1 MLTRQFPFLD
11 PDRISADFAGQLRRL
26 AQDCSGLAQ
35 DHSFARERLRT
46 APKLDLYVPLIT
58 PIGLHLVGRLSDCP
72 GPDAGP
78 IATSQ
83 LWFADP
89 QGSWVRTL
97 SCFYRLG
104 RPADP
109 EGDDRIETAALM
121 VFDGRDGDD
130 GGPLASRRVEERPT

>member
-1 MLTRQFPFLD
+1 MLIKQFPFLD
-11 PDRISADFAGQLRRL
+11 PDRISVDFAGQLRML

-35 DHSFARERLRT
+35 DPSFARERLLT

-58 PIGLHLVGRLSDCP
+58 PIGLHLVGRLSDRP

-78 IATSQ
+78 IVTSQ

-97 SCFYRLG
+97 TQIYRLG

-109 EGDDRIETAALM
+109 EGDERIQTSAPM
-121 VFDGRDGDD
+121 VFDGRDGND
-130 GGPLASRRVEERPT
+130 GGPLASRLERRST

>member
-11 PDRISADFAGQLRRL
+11 PARLSANLAEQLR
-26 AQDCSGLAQ
+26 GLAE
-35 DHSFARERLRT
+35 DCAGLARDPSLTPERLRT
-46 APKLDLYVPLIT
+46 APKLDLYVPLVT
-58 PIGLHLVGRLSDCP
+58 PIGLHLVSQLTNHPRD
-72 GPDAGP
+72 DVGP
-78 IATSQ
+78 IVTSQ

-89 QGSWVRTL
+89 EGSWVRTL

-109 EGDDRIETAALM
+109 EGHDRIMTSALM

-130 GGPLASRRVEERPT
+130 GGSFRLERRPP